1 MIRISS
7 KYMLPLFCLL
17 LSTGYAAGPDKVR
30 SVLKFEEEVWNFGQ
44 IEELDGPV
52 SHTFSFTNTGT
63 KPVVI
68 EDVSVSCGCTT
79 PEYSR
84 APILPGRTGTIRI
97 TYDPAN
103 RPGPFNKEIY
113 IICAN
118 RTSRNMISVRG
129 EVIPRPRTVEDDYPV
144 SLLSGLRING
154 MSVNFSY
161 VGQGTARSMV
171 LRYANTSD
179 RNVTLSAAADPACR
193 WLKIAGPVTVRPEEK
208 GELTFTCD
216 LTSEKLWGMAAAK
229 VYLTIDGKRFATPLS
244 VTTIGTD
251 DFSALSPREK
261 ERGPRAR
268 LDSQFYNFSDVRQG
282 ARVSR
287 RFTLSNEGEAPLIV
301 RAVEVKP
308 GISCTL
314 QPGTEIAPHSQ
325 VSFDIRLDLSEYGK
339 GRLFRSV
346 TLVMNDPNRPLRE
359 IRLTANLK

>member
-1 MIRISS
+1 MIRICP
-7 KYMLPLFCLL
+7 KYILPLLCLL
-17 LSTGYAAGPDKVR
+17 LSNGYATGQDKFQ
-30 SVLKFEEEVWNFGQ
+30 SVLKFGEEVWNFGK
-44 IEELDGPV
+44 IEELAGPV
-52 SHTFSFTNTGT
+52 SHTFSFTNTDN

-68 EDVSVSCGCTT
+68 EDVAVSCGCTT

-118 RTSRNMISVRG
+118 RTSRNKISVRG

-144 SLLSGLRING
+144 ALLSGLRIDN

-171 LRYANTSD
+171 IRYVNTSD
-179 RNVTLSAAADPACR
+179 KNITLSAATDPVCR
-193 WLKIAGPVTVRPEEK
+193 WLKISGPVTVSPGAK
-208 GELTFTCD
+208 GELTLTCD

-229 VYLTIDGKRFATPLS
+229 LYLTINGRRFATPVS

-251 DFSALSPREK
+251 DFSSLSAGEK

-268 LDSQFYNFSDVRQG
+268 LNSQFYNFSDVRQG
-282 ARVSR
+282 SRVSH

-314 QPGTEIAPHSQ
+314 RPGTEIAPHAQ
-325 VSFDIRLDLSEYGK
+325 VSFDIRLDLSEYDK

-346 TLVMNDPNRPLRE
+346 SLVMNDPNRPLRE